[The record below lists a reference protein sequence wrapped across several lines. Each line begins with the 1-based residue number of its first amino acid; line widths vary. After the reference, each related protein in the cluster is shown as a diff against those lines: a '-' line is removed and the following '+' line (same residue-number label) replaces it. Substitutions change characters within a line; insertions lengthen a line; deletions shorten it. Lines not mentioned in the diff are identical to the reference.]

1 MRLNGRKADELR
13 PFHFEANYTKYAE
26 GSVLAV
32 SEETKVLCTASV
44 DNRVPPWL
52 RGSGTGWVT
61 AEYGM
66 LPRSTHSRSIRE
78 ASRGKQSGRTQ
89 EIQRLIGRS
98 LRAAMQL
105 ENLGENT
112 ITIDCDVLQADG
124 GTRTAAING
133 GFLALT
139 IAVEKLLKTHVININ
154 PLRNQIAAISVG
166 ILNDTVILDLDYPE
180 DSKAQTDMNV
190 VMNKDEEFIEI
201 QGTAEDNSFS
211 QDQLQSM
218 LKLARK
224 GIREILLQQ
233 SLILESYK

>member
-1 MRLNGRKADELR
+1 
-13 PFHFEANYTKYAE
+13 
-26 GSVLAV
+26 
-32 SEETKVLCTASV
+32 
-44 DNRVPPWL
+44 VPSWL
-52 RGSGTGWVT
+52 RGSGKGWVT

-105 ENLGENT
+105 DDLGEHT

-139 IAVEKLLKTHVININ
+139 IAVEKLLKTDVININ

-166 ILNDTVILDLDYPE
+166 ILNDAVILDLDYSE

-190 VMNKDEEFIEI
+190 VMNKDDEFIEI
-201 QGTAEDNSFS
+201 QGTAEENSFS
-211 QDQLQSM
+211 QDQLQIM

>member
-1 MRLNGRKADELR
+1 MA
-13 PFHFEANYTKYAE
+13 AN
-26 GSVLAV
+26 V
-32 SEETKVLCTASV
+32 V
-44 DNRVPPWL
+44 DFPLPVP
-52 RGSGTGWVT
+52 
-61 AEYGM
+61 
-66 LPRSTHSRSIRE
+66 
-78 ASRGKQSGRTQ
+78 
-89 EIQRLIGRS
+89 
-98 LRAAMQL
+98 
-105 ENLGENT
+105 
-112 ITIDCDVLQADG
+112 
-124 GTRTAAING
+124 
-133 GFLALT
+133 
-139 IAVEKLLKTHVININ
+139 HVININ

>member
-1 MRLNGRKADELR
+1 
-13 PFHFEANYTKYAE
+13 
-26 GSVLAV
+26 
-32 SEETKVLCTASV
+32 
-44 DNRVPPWL
+44 
-52 RGSGTGWVT
+52 
-61 AEYGM
+61 
-66 LPRSTHSRSIRE
+66 
-78 ASRGKQSGRTQ
+78 
-89 EIQRLIGRS
+89 
-98 LRAAMQL
+98 MQL
-105 ENLGENT
+105 ENLGEHT

-124 GTRTAAING
+124 GTRTTAING

-139 IAVEKLLKTHVININ
+139 IAVEKLLKTHVINNN
-154 PLRNQIAAISVG
+154 PLHNQIAAISVG
-166 ILNDTVILDLDYPE
+166 ILNDTVILDLDYSE

-201 QGTAEDNSFS
+201 QGTAEENSFS

>member
-1 MRLNGRKADELR
+1 
-13 PFHFEANYTKYAE
+13 
-26 GSVLAV
+26 
-32 SEETKVLCTASV
+32 
-44 DNRVPPWL
+44 
-52 RGSGTGWVT
+52 
-61 AEYGM
+61 
-66 LPRSTHSRSIRE
+66 
-78 ASRGKQSGRTQ
+78 
-89 EIQRLIGRS
+89 
-98 LRAAMQL
+98 MQL
-105 ENLGENT
+105 ENLGEHT

-218 LKLARK
+218 LKLAKK